1 MNLTPHVQGL
11 LAKPVM
17 IHLATSNERHE
28 VATTIF
34 VAAAPGEDPAILRLF
49 IPQVSLGAGQRP
61 ILAHEEAAVSITE
74 VLEYTSLQLKG
85 RLVTLRPATPDEQ
98 AIQREMSERFV
109 ALDYPEK
116 LLSMSQTPLVTA
128 EVRVR
133 EIYDQTPGP
142 GAGRLLADEG
152 IAC

>member
-1 MNLTPHVQGL
+1 MPHVQDL

-28 VATTIF
+28 LTTTIF
-34 VAAAPGEDPAILRLF
+34 VAAAPAEDPAVLRLF

-61 ILAHEEAAVSITE
+61 ILVHQEAAVSITE
-74 VLEYTSLQLKG
+74 VLAYTSLQVKG
-85 RLVTLRPATPDEQ
+85 TLVALRPATPDEQ
-98 AIQREMSERFV
+98 AIQREMFGRFV
-109 ALDYPEK
+109 ALNYPEK
-116 LLSMSQTPLVTA
+116 LLTMSQAPLVTA

-142 GAGRLLADEG
+142 DAGRLLAGEG